1 MDDIYRNIE
10 EYNPEK
16 EHKILILFDDNIA
29 DMLSRVSGN
38 PEKLS
43 NHSLRTNYLF
53 QVFWDK
59 LKILTLNLLGTYSWC
74 HHFRFHNIKFK
85 PPTIP

>member
-53 QVFWDK
+53 QVF
-59 LKILTLNLLGTYSWC
+59 
-74 HHFRFHNIKFK
+74 
-85 PPTIP
+85 